1 MKLQQKISA
10 IIIVILITSNFTAQN
25 EFSKWYFGYNAGLDF
40 TTSPPTILT
49 NGALYSPE
57 GVATISDG
65 SGNLL
70 FYTDGLTIYNNT
82 HVPMSNGTGLFSN
95 TSMTQAGMIVKQPG
109 NSNLYYVF
117 TVLVGQNVNSGAR
130 YSVVD
135 MNLAA
140 GMGSVTIKNV
150 LLYAP
155 TCEKQV
161 AVRHCNGK
169 DAWII
174 SHEWNSNKFRAYL
187 LNTAGIAAN
196 PVVSTI
202 GETPSGNNGYQ
213 VMGQLKIS
221 PDGRKLSMATATSS
235 IPSSLGDGGFH
246 LFDFDA
252 SSGLISNSLTLLTA
266 ANIDAGFGAYG
277 LEFSQDGTKLYGTTI
292 PIFAPL
298 SGALYQWNICSPT
311 SSAIVS
317 SQFSMT
323 IPSLGLGSLQR
334 AINDKIYLSTLSNS
348 LQSISV
354 INTPNASG
362 AGMGLV
368 LNGQSVSPKTP
379 QLGLPNFIN
388 PYTRPTPAPIS
399 NTLACQNATFAV
411 PPVPTFSS
419 GCSATPYAPS
429 GYLWNFGDAAS
440 GAANTSSLTNPV
452 HTFSTLG
459 TYSVSLILYNNCTND
474 TLKKVI
480 TVSTVGP
487 TLSVAGSSIICKGA
501 KANYTASGGSTYNW
515 SNNAST
521 ATVTLTPSVTT
532 VYSVSATTNGCSVS
546 KQFTVTVSPCTG
558 IASTN
563 SADVLF
569 SMFPSPV
576 KNTLNIEAPT
586 PAQIKMYDLTGKIIL
601 STNCVEG
608 HNEINMAE
616 LKLGLYIIEA
626 SSSFGLWRGRVVKVE

>member
-1 MKLQQKISA
+1 MKVQQKIRSV
-10 IIIVILITSNFTAQN
+10 IIIIFLSLNIFAQN
-25 EFSKWYFGYNAGLDF
+25 EFSKWYFGDYAGLDF
-40 TTSPPTILT
+40 ASSPPLVLT
-49 NGALYSPE
+49 NGTLSTLE
-57 GVATISDG
+57 GVATMADG
-65 SGNLL
+65 NGNIL
-70 FYTDGLTIYNNT
+70 FYTDGLTIYNNA
-82 HVPMSNGTGLFSN
+82 HVPMANGTGLFSN
-95 TSMTQAGMIVKQPG
+95 ISMTQAGLIVKQPG
-109 NSNLYYVF
+109 NSNFYYVF
-117 TVLVGQNVNSGAR
+117 TVLVGQNVNSGVR

-135 MNLAA
+135 MSLAA
-140 GMGSVTIKNV
+140 GMGSVTVKNV

-161 AVRHCNGK
+161 AVRHCNGN
-169 DAWII
+169 DVWII
-174 SHEWNSNKFRAYL
+174 SHEWNTNKFRAYL
-187 LNTAGIAAN
+187 LTASGVAAN
-196 PVVSTI
+196 PIFSTI
-202 GETPSGNNGYQ
+202 GETPSGSNALQ
-213 VMGQLKIS
+213 VVGHLKIS
-221 PDGRKLSMATATSS
+221 PDGKKLAMATATSS

-252 SSGLISNSLTLLTA
+252 SSGIITNSLSLLSA
-266 ANIDAGFGAYG
+266 FNIDAGMSAYG
-277 LEFSQDGTKLYGTTI
+277 LEFSGDGTKLYGTTSI
-292 PIFAPL
+292 STALGI
-298 SGALYQWNICSPT
+298 SKLYQWNICAGNN
-311 SSAIVS
+311 SAVIA
-317 SQFSMT
+317 SQYS
-323 IPSLGLGSLQR
+323 ISVGSGAGDIQR
-334 AINDKIYLSTLSNS
+334 AVDGKIYLSANNS
-348 LQSISV
+348 QSLHV
-354 INTPNASG
+354 INNPNNSG
-362 AGMGLV
+362 NAMNFL
-368 LNGQSVSPKTP
+368 LNGLSVAPKTAK
-379 QLGLPNFIN
+379 LGLPNFIN

-429 GYLWNFGDAAS
+429 GYLWNFGDPVS

-521 ATVTLTPSVTT
+521 ATVALTPSVTT
-532 VYSVSATTNGCSVS
+532 AYSVSATTNGCSVS

-569 SMFPSPV
+569 SMFPNPV

-586 PAQIKMYDLTGKIIL
+586 RAQIRMYDLTGKIIL
-601 STNCVEG
+601 ASNCVEG
-608 HNEINMAE
+608 HNEINTAE
-616 LKLGLYIIEA
+616 LKPGLYVIEA
-626 SSSFGLWRGRVVKVE
+626 SSSLGLWRGRVVKVE